1 MNNHIQQ
8 KQIFIIDTS
17 ILLYDPSAIFRFG
30 NHDIYLPLIVIK
42 DLESTAQ
49 ELSEAGR
56 NAKQSIYFLNKL
68 LTTLDS
74 SKKMMQGFDLSTI
87 DQNWYIK
94 DNMPKGRLF
103 FQSLVKGIFLP
114 STILEY
120 ASDLKKTHP
129 NDKIVIVSKS
139 TVLRAYAIYLN
150 FAAKDYH
157 NNKDLDDANLLHTGY
172 LELPYD
178 LWRSWQKSLYTD
190 PNTKRSAYQVTG
202 IFTKDW
208 YPNQCLHIQGE
219 KNIGAIV
226 RNKIEDT
233 TAVVELI
240 QNYQDPNRS
249 VWGISARNQ
258 QQNFALNLLLDPE
271 IDFVTLLGPAGT
283 GKTLLAL
290 AAGLTQTLETKHY
303 QEIIMTRITVPVGED
318 IGFLP
323 GTEEEKMTPWMGA
336 LMDNLEVLA
345 QPEEGGSWG
354 RSVTHSVLLN
364 RIKIHSLNFMR
375 GRTFHNKFII
385 IDEAQN
391 LTPKQMKTLI
401 TRTGNGSKVICL
413 GNISQIDSP
422 DLTPA
427 TSGLTY
433 TVKFFKS
440 WRHSGH
446 VTLTRGERSRLA
458 GFASN
463 ML

>member
-1 MNNHIQQ
+1 MNNQIQQ
-8 KQIFIIDTS
+8 KKIFIIDTS
-17 ILLYDPSAIFRFG
+17 VLLYDPSAIFRFG
-30 NHDIYLPLIVIK
+30 CHDIYLPLIVIK
-42 DLESTAQ
+42 DLESTAL

-56 NAKQSIYFLNKL
+56 NAKQSIYFLNAL
-68 LTTLDS
+68 LASLDS
-74 SKKMMQGFDLSTI
+74 SEKIMQGIELSTV
-87 DQNWYIK
+87 DQNWYTKNNI
-94 DNMPKGRLF
+94 PKGYLF
-103 FQSLVKGIFLP
+103 FQPLASDASLF

-139 TVLRAYAIYLN
+139 TALRVYALYSN
-150 FAAKDYH
+150 FTAEDYH
-157 NNKDLDDANLLHTGY
+157 CNKDIDDINLLHTGY
-172 LELPYD
+172 LELPYE
-178 LWRSWQKSLYTD
+178 LWQGWQKSPYTD
-190 PNTKRSAYQVTG
+190 QNTKHLAYQVTG
-202 IFTKDW
+202 ILAKDW
-208 YPNQCLHIQGE
+208 YPNQFLHIQGE

-226 RNKIEDT
+226 RNIVED

-240 QNYQDPNRS
+240 QNYQDPNYS
-249 VWGISARNQ
+249 VWGISAKNQ
-258 QQNFALNLLLDPE
+258 QQSFALNLLLDPE

-290 AAGLTQTLETKHY
+290 AAGLTQTLEIKRY

-336 LMDNLEVLA
+336 LMDNLEVLT

-422 DLTPA
+422 NLTPA

-433 TVKFFKS
+433 TVKFFKP
-440 WRHSGH
+440 WKHSGH
-446 VTLTRGERSRLA
+446 ITLTRGERSRLA